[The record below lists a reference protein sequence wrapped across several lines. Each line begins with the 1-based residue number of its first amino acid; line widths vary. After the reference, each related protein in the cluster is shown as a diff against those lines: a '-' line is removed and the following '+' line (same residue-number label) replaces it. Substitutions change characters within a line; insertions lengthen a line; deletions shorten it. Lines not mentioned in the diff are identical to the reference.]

1 LNSLNTPLFSE
12 KVLFHN
18 FFAIGKD
25 LIFHLEEQ
33 YKVFFEKILKTKQN
47 TKTAS
52 EFPPVAADLNL
63 AEKRHE
69 ARMES
74 TCQSEEQLQALKIA
88 AKADVMSPP

>member
-63 AEKRHE
+63 A
-69 ARMES
+69 RMES